1 MCQTELTTLKNEC
14 SLLQSEVRDSKSVIT
29 NLNEQKKQISSELQI
44 YKANEKWLR
53 DALEQSKHKLETTK
67 VELRN
72 FYQGQLELIVEN
84 KRKEM
89 QNQLDRERES
99 NLEEMKRKELSMAK
113 TAANHIKEIS
123 EKSVFLPSAFSWV
136 R

>member
-1 MCQTELTTLKNEC
+1 M
-14 SLLQSEVRDSKSVIT
+14 
-29 NLNEQKKQISSELQI
+29 
-44 YKANEKWLR
+44 
-53 DALEQSKHKLETTK
+53 
-67 VELRN
+67 ELRN

-123 EKSVFLPSAFSWV
+123 EKSVFLPSAFS
-136 R
+136 